1 MVISRMR
8 GAVVVLT
15 AGGARPVFGL
25 LLIACA
31 ACAEVVPSDPLT
43 ALEVAAVKAELADR
57 SFRQFEPH
65 ADGDPRKGVILDF
78 FGPLSLWA
86 QYAEGG
92 HARNEWE
99 IVADDYRV
107 ERAGSGQMVTLY
119 PVAPR
124 TRQQFPTECVACID
138 VTSVSVSVRNVF
150 DPDRI
155 AFRLNDPDG
164 VLPLPFPV
172 FAQWTE
178 FREDEWQN

>member
-65 ADGDPRKGVILDF
+65 VDGDPREGVSWISSAHCPY
-78 FGPLSLWA
+78 GPS
-86 QYAEGG
+86 
-92 HARNEWE
+92 
-99 IVADDYRV
+99 
-107 ERAGSGQMVTLY
+107 M
-119 PVAPR
+119 PR
-124 TRQQFPTECVACID
+124 D
-138 VTSVSVSVRNVF
+138 VTPGTNGRSSPTTTALNV
-150 DPDRI
+150 P
-155 AFRLNDPDG
+155 APG
-164 VLPLPFPV
+164 K
-172 FAQWTE
+172 W
-178 FREDEWQN
+178 